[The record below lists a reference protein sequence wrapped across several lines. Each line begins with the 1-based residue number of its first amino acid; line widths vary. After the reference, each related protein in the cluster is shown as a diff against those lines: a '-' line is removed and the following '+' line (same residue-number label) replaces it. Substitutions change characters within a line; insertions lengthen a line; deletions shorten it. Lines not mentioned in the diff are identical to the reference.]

1 MRSPDAGVITHRTGR
16 PSRIGAAR
24 LLALARPGARN
35 ARWATGNSAVIMI
48 RRSCWRKLPRTRA
61 ADACPP
67 PAHAE
72 RARCSPCSGRRTCAG
87 RPDSGSPWPLYFTM
101 EARFYWRS
109 SGAGRWPDRDRERAD
124 DSSSRSD
131 HRAGGASQAA
141 RGLLILSQA
150 HQPLARPVQQLGVGR
165 EHHCLRL
172 HRGVDHLCMISETFS
187 HWCPLSVCMSPRRN
201 S

>member
-101 EARFYWRS
+101 EARFYWHS
-109 SGAGRWPDRDRERAD
+109 SGARSFHSERRAWRLWEIIVTARARRRGPLRPPPDAPLGLVAITKQVAQASRRVLPSSAGRYTCLT
-124 DSSSRSD
+124 SRSIP
-131 HRAGGASQAA
+131 SMPM
-141 RGLLILSQA
+141 LCEMS
-150 HQPLARPVQQLGVGR
+150 GR
-165 EHHCLRL
+165 FGR
-172 HRGVDHLCMISETFS
+172 R
-187 HWCPLSVCMSPRRN
+187 SPSRC
-201 S
+201 

>member
-1 MRSPDAGVITHRTGR
+1 VSSSVSKSCPKGRPCRKPVRSPDAGVITHRTGR

-101 EARFYWRS
+101 EARFYWHS
-109 SGAGRWPDRDRERAD
+109 SGARSFHSERRAWRWLERQRALSLPSCKDWRLVELPSRPSCGRR
-124 DSSSRSD
+124 SRS
-131 HRAGGASQAA
+131 A
-141 RGLLILSQA
+141 RG
-150 HQPLARPVQQLGVGR
+150 
-165 EHHCLRL
+165 
-172 HRGVDHLCMISETFS
+172 
-187 HWCPLSVCMSPRRN
+187 
-201 S
+201 